1 MTLAEALLQTELFG
15 DLEPQRIESLLP
27 SVRRLEHARGRFVF
41 SEGDRAD
48 SLYVMVEGQVKQYRL
63 GRDGAEMIFSLAL
76 PGDLFGQVGVFDP
89 LGARS
94 ATAEAMTPAVVLE
107 IPREPLL
114 QFFTAN
120 PPAMRRMFEHLS
132 VLTRTVGQ
140 TLTGVAYD
148 EIRSRVALA
157 LLRLA
162 DDQGRKTGQGLRI
175 PIKLSQANI
184 ASMVGA
190 SRENVNR
197 AIAALMADGDLSHRE
212 GFFVIHR
219 RESLERLATPK

>member
-1 MTLAEALLQTELFG
+1 MTPAEALLQTELFG

-27 SVRRLEHARGRFVF
+27 SVRRLEHARGSFVF

-48 SLYVMVEGQVKQYRL
+48 RLYVMVEGQVKQYRL

-89 LGARS
+89 LGTRS
-94 ATAEAMTPAVVLE
+94 ATAEAMTPAEMLE
-107 IPREPLL
+107 VPREPLL

-120 PPAMRRMFEHLS
+120 PIAMRRMLELLS
-132 VLTRTVGQ
+132 ALTRTVGQ

-219 RESLERLATPK
+219 RESLEKLAAPK